1 MFTMMMMSTIIPQV
15 FTNLTTPK
23 TNSYSYSTN
32 FKKPTNFYV
41 CCYNQRSFRL
51 GFESGHRL
59 LSDKKKRVVL
69 VRLNNLKFNG
79 GGGGGG
85 GKDDGGT
92 AKMLGNVALAV
103 GLTYLTLTG
112 QLGWILDTIVS
123 IWVCTSL
130 YSLQNIAY
138 GRTSKFVKLYKKHNL
153 CKLWICHIL
162 SLGRGV
168 WTHKCC
174 WLS

>member
-23 TNSYSYSTN
+23 TNSYDYSTN

-41 CCYNQRSFRL
+41 CCYNQRNFRL
-51 GFESGHRL
+51 GFESGHHRL

-69 VRLNNLKFNG
+69 VRFNNLKFNG

-103 GLTYLTLTG
+103 GLTYLTFTG

-123 IWVCTSL
+123 IWVCTCL
-130 YSLQNIAY
+130 ITCILF
-138 GRTSKFVKLYKKHNL
+138 TSNHWLWTKIDICETIQRHNL
-153 CKLWICHIL
+153 CQLSICLIL
-162 SLGRGV
+162 SLG
-168 WTHKCC
+168 
-174 WLS
+174 